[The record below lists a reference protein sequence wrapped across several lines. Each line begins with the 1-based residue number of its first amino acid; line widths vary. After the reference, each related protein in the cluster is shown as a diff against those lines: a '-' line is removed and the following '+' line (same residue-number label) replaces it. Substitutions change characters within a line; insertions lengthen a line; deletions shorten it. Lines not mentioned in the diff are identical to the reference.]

1 MATKKKTSPKKTPK
15 KNPKKTQGASPRG
28 KNKKAAARTGGQ
40 GSAFLVLLI
49 MVLLTVIVLMAGDY
63 IAPLK
68 KSLFTPE
75 KKKVTRRKEIPDR
88 AKKVTPEKKEKKEKK
103 EVISKEVKKQEP
115 EKAPAPQKVSV
126 KVYFIRVDDRT
137 EKIFLAPVRRRVDE
151 SKKIELALAEL
162 LKGMSGSEKRK
173 GYLSAIPA
181 SLKVRRVRVRNGIAE
196 IDFNSVIGSGAG
208 NILVSRLDQIV
219 YTATQFKEVKAVQ
232 VIINGRRRTVLGSDG
247 LSIGSPLHRRK

>member
-1 MATKKKTSPKKTPK
+1 MATKKKTSPKKTTK
-15 KNPKKTQGASPRG
+15 KAPASPRG
-28 KNKKAAARTGGQ
+28 KNKKTAARTGGQ

-68 KSLFTPE
+68 KSFFSFE
-75 KKKVTRRKEIPDR
+75 KKKVTRRKEPPGR
-88 AKKVTPEKKEKKEKK
+88 EKKIVPEKKEKK
-103 EVISKEVKKQEP
+103 EVISKEEKKQEP
-115 EKAPAPQKVSV
+115 EKAPALKKVSV
-126 KVYFIRVDDRT
+126 KIYFMRVDDKT
-137 EKIFLAPVRRRVDE
+137 EKVFLAPVRRRVDE
-151 SKKIELALAEL
+151 SKKIEGALTEL

-181 SLKVRRVRVRNGIAE
+181 SLRVRKVRVRNGIAE
-196 IDFNSVIGSGAG
+196 IDFNSVIGTGTG

-219 YTATQFKEVKAVQ
+219 YTTTQFKEVQAVQ
-232 VIINGRRRTVLGSDG
+232 ITINGRRRSVLGSDG

>member
-1 MATKKKTSPKKTPK
+1 MATKKKTSSPKKT
-15 KNPKKTQGASPRG
+15 KKTQGASPRG
-28 KNKKAAARTGGQ
+28 KNKKAAAGRTGGQ

-68 KSLFTPE
+68 KSLFGPE
-75 KKKVTRRKEIPDR
+75 KKKVTRRKETPAR
-88 AKKVTPEKKEKKEKK
+88 VKKITPEKKEKK
-103 EVISKEVKKQEP
+103 EVISKEDKKKEP
-115 EKAPAPQKVSV
+115 EKAQLPKRVSV
-126 KVYFIRVDDRT
+126 KIYFIQVDDKT
-137 EKIFLAPVRRRVDE
+137 EKVFLAPVRRRVDE
-151 SKKIELALAEL
+151 SKKIEESIFEL

-196 IDFNSVIGSGAG
+196 IDFNSVIGTGGG

-219 YTATQFKEVKAVQ
+219 YTATQFREVSAVQ
-232 VIINGRRRTVLGSDG
+232 VLINGKRRAVLGSDG